1 MTMLLPYKNKIKTEL
16 NLPTISW
23 KLALTGLK
31 GFKKFLAEQLY
42 HPASLDS
49 AWNIHSLP

>member
-1 MTMLLPYKNKIKTEL
+1 MLPDKIKIKSEL
-16 NLPTISW
+16 DLPTINW

-31 GFKKFLAEQLY
+31 GFKKFLAEQLH

-49 AWNIHSLP
+49 AWNVHSLP

>member
-1 MTMLLPYKNKIKTEL
+1 MLLLPDKIIIKSQL
-16 NLPTISW
+16 NLPTINW

-31 GFKKFLAEQLY
+31 AFKKFLAEQLY

-49 AWNIHSLP
+49 AWNVHSLP

>member
-1 MTMLLPYKNKIKTEL
+1 MLPDKIKIKSEL
-16 NLPTISW
+16 SLPTINW

-49 AWNIHSLP
+49 AGNVHSLP

>member
-1 MTMLLPYKNKIKTEL
+1 MLLFPDKIIIKSQL
-16 NLPTISW
+16 NLPTINW

-31 GFKKFLAEQLY
+31 AFNKFVPEQLY

-49 AWNIHSLP
+49 AWNVHCLP

>member
-1 MTMLLPYKNKIKTEL
+1 MLPDKIIIKSQL
-16 NLPTISW
+16 NLPTINW

-49 AWNIHSLP
+49 AWNVYSLP